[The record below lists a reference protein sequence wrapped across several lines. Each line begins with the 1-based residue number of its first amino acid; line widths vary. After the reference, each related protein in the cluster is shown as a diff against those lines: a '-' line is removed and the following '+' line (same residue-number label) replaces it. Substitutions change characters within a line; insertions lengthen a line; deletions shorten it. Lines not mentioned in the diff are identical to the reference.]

1 MAHAAEQQRARQDRR
16 VLAVVLGEHSHS
28 PDLERYMAETD
39 VAELRVV
46 APTQVDALHW
56 YATDEDEAHA
66 EAEARAAVA
75 EREIAPVAE
84 VEGAAGERDPVLAV
98 EDALSD
104 FRADRILV
112 VGDEDAAM
120 DASLHRFGL
129 PIEHLGET
137 TPGGGLQE
145 TGRAIMSG
153 RSSATPYAVFGGAML
168 VLATVVALL
177 LLLAALILWV

>member
-1 MAHAAEQQRARQDRR
+1 MTALHDREN
-16 VLAVVLGEHSHS
+16 VLVLVLDEH
-28 PDLERYMAETD
+28 PDLAAVRG
-39 VAELRVV
+39 VLRGAKGTSVRLV
-46 APTQVDALHW
+46 APTHSGGFHW

-66 EAEARAAVA
+66 EAEGRAALA
-75 EREIAPVAE
+75 ERAIAPVSD
-84 VEGAAGERDPVLAV
+84 VEASAGERDPVLAV
-98 EDALSD
+98 EDALSE
-104 FRADRILV
+104 FQADRILV
-112 VGDEDAAM
+112 VGEEDAAM
-120 DASLHRFGL
+120 DESLRRFGL
-129 PIEHLGET
+129 PVEHLGET

>member
-1 MAHAAEQQRARQDRR
+1 MTAVHDGEN
-16 VLAVVLGEHSHS
+16 VLVLVLDEH
-28 PDLERYMAETD
+28 PDLAAVRRALTGARGTS
-39 VAELRVV
+39 VRLV
-46 APTQVDALHW
+46 APTHSGGLHW

-75 EREIAPVAE
+75 GREVAPVAE

-177 LLLAALILWV
+177 LLLAALVLWV

>member
-1 MAHAAEQQRARQDRR
+1 MTAVHDGENVLVLVLDEQHELAAVRRELTGARGTSVR
-16 VLAVVLGEHSHS
+16 L
-28 PDLERYMAETD
+28 
-39 VAELRVV
+39 V
-46 APTQVDALHW
+46 APTHSGGLHW

-168 VLATVVALL
+168 VLATVVVLL